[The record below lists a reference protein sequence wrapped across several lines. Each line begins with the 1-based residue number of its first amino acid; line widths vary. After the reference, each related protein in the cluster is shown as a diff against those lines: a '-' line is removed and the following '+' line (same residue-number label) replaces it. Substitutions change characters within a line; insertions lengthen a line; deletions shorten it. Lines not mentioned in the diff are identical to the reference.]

1 MGRFAVRRIVQGF
14 LVIFGVTIM
23 VFVFTRM
30 VGDPVK
36 VMLPLEASPQER
48 AAFKHQLGLDR
59 SIPVQFASYVG
70 HLARGDLGT
79 SLWQRRPAI
88 DIVLEALPRTLELV
102 LAAIALAVL
111 LAIPLGVLAALR
123 PGRTLDRVAVVL
135 SLAGLSIPQ
144 FWLAL
149 LLILVFA
156 VRIRLFPTAGMGGP
170 EHLVLPMLA
179 LALPAL
185 GRIAM
190 IVRSSMIDELNQ
202 QYVKT
207 ADAKGLPRRRIVGV
221 HALRNASIPALTL
234 TGWELIRAL
243 AGYSVVV
250 ETVFAWPGVGL
261 LANQAL
267 DQQDLILLQAIVFVV
282 ALMVV
287 LVNVAIDIL
296 YKAVDPR
303 IKLV

>member
-1 MGRFAVRRIVQGF
+1 MGRFAVRRITQGL
-14 LVIFGVTIM
+14 LVILGVTIM

-30 VGDPVK
+30 VGDPAK
-36 VMLPLEASPQER
+36 TMLPLSASNEER
-48 AAFKHQLGLDR
+48 AAFRHQLGLDR
-59 SIPVQFASYVG
+59 PIAEQFVTYLGDLV
-70 HLARGDLGT
+70 RGDFGT
-79 SLWQRRPAI
+79 SIWQRRPAI
-88 DIVLEALPRTLELV
+88 DAVMDALPNTLRLV
-102 LAAIALAVL
+102 LLAIAVAVA

-123 PGRTLDRVAVVL
+123 PGRTLDRIAVVL

-144 FWLAL
+144 FWLGL
-149 LLILVFA
+149 LLIIAFSVQLK
-156 VRIRLFPTAGMGGP
+156 LLPTGGMGTP
-170 EHLVLPMLA
+170 AHVVLPMLA

-202 QYVKT
+202 QYVRT
-207 ADAKGLPRRRIVGV
+207 AKAKGMPPARVVGF

-250 ETVFAWPGVGL
+250 ETVFAWPGVGF
-261 LANQAL
+261 LADQAL
-267 DQQDLILLQAIVFVV
+267 TNQDLVLLQAIVFVV
-282 ALMVV
+282 AVMVV
-287 LVNVAIDIL
+287 VVNVVIDVL
-296 YKAVDPR
+296 YRAVDPR

>member
-1 MGRFAVRRIVQGF
+1 MGRFAVRRVAQGL
-14 LVIFGVTIM
+14 LVIFGVTVM

-48 AAFKHQLGLDR
+48 AAFRHQLGLDR
-59 SIPVQFASYVG
+59 SVPAQFASYVG

-79 SLWQRRPAI
+79 SLWQRRPAV

-123 PGRTLDRVAVVL
+123 PGRALDRVAVVL

-156 VRIRLFPTAGMGGP
+156 VRLRLFPTAGMGGP
-170 EHLVLPMLA
+170 GHLVLPMLA
-179 LALPAL
+179 LAFPAL

-287 LVNVAIDIL
+287 IVNVAIDIL

-303 IKLV
+303 IELV

>member
-1 MGRFAVRRIVQGF
+1 MGRFAVRRVAQGF

-23 VFVFTRM
+23 VFVFTRL

-36 VMLPLEASPQER
+36 VMLPLEATAQQR

-59 SIPVQFASYVG
+59 SIPAQFVSYVG

-123 PGRTLDRVAVVL
+123 PGRALDRVAVVL

-156 VRIRLFPTAGMGGP
+156 VRIKLFPTAGMGGP

-179 LALPAL
+179 LAFPAL

-207 ADAKGLPRRRIVGV
+207 ADAKGLPRRRIVGI

-282 ALMVV
+282 AVMVV
-287 LVNVAIDIL
+287 IVNVAVDIL